1 MLPVCRTPDAVYA
14 MPPWL
19 YPGRIDLYIHT
30 IRLVKEKNATS
41 RRLCQG
47 KSSLRPAPHHNC
59 TTKRNFR
66 MSGAGGCVF
75 PPLVCRNSAENF
87 GDIREY
93 MGINGICIGYVVA
106 YLWEEPA
113 RDADVSRPLRRLF
126 LLPSDR
132 MHAWGCRPPTASL
145 TCWMSETGTRC
156 AAFQPRLYARQT
168 AINCARGS
176 QTTYVGD

>member
-59 TTKRNFR
+59 TTKVNWR
-66 MSGAGGCVF
+66 MS
-75 PPLVCRNSAENF
+75 LVAEGVACRCMHVHAVLTYSQF
-87 GDIREY
+87 GQHDTTE
-93 MGINGICIGYVVA
+93 
-106 YLWEEPA
+106 
-113 RDADVSRPLRRLF
+113 SRCERW
-126 LLPSDR
+126 S
-132 MHAWGCRPPTASL
+132 HC
-145 TCWMSETGTRC
+145 
-156 AAFQPRLYARQT
+156 
-168 AINCARGS
+168 
-176 QTTYVGD
+176 

>member
-1 MLPVCRTPDAVYA
+1 MHQHTTPDKWANA
-14 MPPWL
+14 AQDDAEL
-19 YPGRIDLYIHT
+19 IDVEWCSSGSHT
-30 IRLVKEKNATS
+30 
-41 RRLCQG
+41 
-47 KSSLRPAPHHNC
+47 LRVAQSIGPLKGSPRYLALS
-59 TTKRNFR
+59 TKGDLR
-66 MSGAGGCVF
+66 MSRAGGCVF

-87 GDIREY
+87 GYIREY

-132 MHAWGCRPPTASL
+132 VHAWGCRPPTASL

-168 AINCARGS
+168 AINYAGGS